1 MAANKK
7 LLKKIDIGIALIRA
21 AAKNFKDTFCVSDKN
36 DYEDFLN
43 ILTQSNGA
51 PDMAQRKRYSV
62 KAFQT
67 SSNYDAAIFNHFN
80 QQEEVLKLSVK
91 TVKTLRYGENPH
103 QKGQFLIHYLTFWN
117 KFMGKKFP
125 TTTFW
130 TLMQRLI

>member
-1 MAANKK
+1 MALQTWHK
-7 LLKKIDIGIALIRA
+7 G
-21 AAKNFKDTFCVSDKN
+21 
-36 DYEDFLN
+36 
-43 ILTQSNGA
+43 
-51 PDMAQRKRYSV
+51 KRYSV

-91 TVKTLRYGENPH
+91 TVGPCAMGKTRTKKVN
-103 QKGQFLIHYLTFWN
+103 FLVHYLTFWN